1 MACGIFLDP
10 GHGIKPVSPALA
22 GGFKYNVTIGAN
34 DGSAAPAAAAGA
46 AVAAASGEGTELTSP
61 LEGKFYLVKN
71 SGDAP
76 VKVGD
81 AVKKGQ
87 VVCYVEA
94 MKTFNAIAAECDGV
108 ISQICLTSGS
118 SVSEDDVLMRI
129 K

>member
-1 MACGIFLDP
+1 MATAIVMPKAGNSVEECFLSKWN
-10 GHGIKPVSPALA
+10 I
-22 GGFKYNVTIGAN
+22 
-34 DGSAAPAAAAGA
+34 
-46 AVAAASGEGTELTSP
+46 
-61 LEGKFYLVKN
+61 
-71 SGDAP
+71 
-76 VKVGD
+76 KVGD
-81 AVKKGQ
+81 TVKKGQ